1 MYIFSLALVVI
12 GSLCYHLSNRA
23 VNQQLPPAFALIV
36 TYATALGIVTAWSL
50 AAGEPQSGGARWSAV
65 NWPTFT
71 LAAGVVLIEA
81 GFLLAYRSGWKLST
95 AALVAN
101 VGSSLLLVVIG
112 SAAYG
117 ERLPGPR
124 LVGVALAVVGL
135 ILINYRG

>member
-1 MYIFSLALVVI
+1 MYILSLVLVVV

-23 VNQQLPPAFALIV
+23 VNRQLPPAFALIV
-36 TYATALGIVTAWSL
+36 TYATALVIVTAWSFV
-50 AAGEPQSGGARWSAV
+50 AGEPQRGGATWRQV

-81 GFLLAYRSGWKLST
+81 GFLLAYRNGWKLST
-95 AALVAN
+95 ASLVAN

-112 SAAYG
+112 ATAYG
-117 ERLPGPR
+117 ERMPGPR
-124 LVGVALAVVGL
+124 LAGVALAVAGL